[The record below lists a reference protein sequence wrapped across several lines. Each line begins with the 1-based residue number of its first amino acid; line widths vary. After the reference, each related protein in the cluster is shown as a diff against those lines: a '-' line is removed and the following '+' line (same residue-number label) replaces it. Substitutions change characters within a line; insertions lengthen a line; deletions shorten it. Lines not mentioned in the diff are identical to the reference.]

1 MGNDRRQR
9 CLSYPWRSPKDKAA
23 DTAGFNHLAYNGSW
37 ANQMLLTN
45 VFIQGSWTHSFR
57 QRCTHFSSETVNFC
71 KSTKKLSLVITNK
84 KLFIT
89 FAYMKLSILIP
100 TYNQDCSKLVKDL
113 ATQCQQSALEYEILV
128 MDDGS
133 SDQEAVQANRR
144 LVDMPHCSLFEF
156 LHNQGRS
163 FVRNRLMQRSMGDY
177 LLFVDSDAVV
187 TCPDYIANYLQYL
200 PTKAVIY
207 GGILHPD
214 SLPSYRQSLRYMYEK
229 HCEPMFKAENR
240 NRHPYQNLRTFNVLL
255 PREVALSHPFNE
267 NIRHYGYED
276 TLLGKN
282 LERDGIQVLH
292 IDNPLV
298 NGDIETNS
306 RFLQKTEES
315 LRTLKQFEEEL
326 RGSSALIEYY
336 DKLKEKH
343 LTGLMSF
350 VYRLLHIPMR
360 LWLLSPWPSFKVLQ
374 FYKLGY
380 YCSL

>member
-1 MGNDRRQR
+1 
-9 CLSYPWRSPKDKAA
+9 
-23 DTAGFNHLAYNGSW
+23 
-37 ANQMLLTN
+37 
-45 VFIQGSWTHSFR
+45 
-57 QRCTHFSSETVNFC
+57 
-71 KSTKKLSLVITNK
+71 
-84 KLFIT
+84 
-89 FAYMKLSILIP
+89 MKLSILIP

-163 FVRNRLMQRSMGDY
+163 FVRNRLVQRSMGDY

-229 HCEPMFKAENR
+229 HCEPMFTAENR
-240 NRHPYQNLRTFNVLL
+240 NRRPYQNLRTFNVLL

-306 RFLQKTEES
+306 RFLQKTE
-315 LRTLKQFEEEL
+315 
-326 RGSSALIEYY
+326 
-336 DKLKEKH
+336 DKTRRWGRIL
-343 LTGLMSF
+343 
-350 VYRLLHIPMR
+350 
-360 LWLLSPWPSFKVLQ
+360 
-374 FYKLGY
+374 
-380 YCSL
+380 